1 VAAGRAQGRRP
12 ELQGGGLVRS
22 LGGWAAVAHLRR
34 GREGY
39 AGDARI
45 WGGAVFVEALRQH
58 LSPPTVG
65 RRAALSVGA
74 IVQRVCTSLGID
86 PARRQ
91 RGGPKPPVSRARE
104 GIAYLCVEVLGHSGR
119 ALAPLLGIRPVS
131 VYAAARRGLADRTAW
146 DALLPGK

>member
-34 GREGY
+34 GREAY
-39 AGDARI
+39 VGDERI
-45 WGGAVFVEALRQH
+45 LGSSTFVEALQH
-58 LSPPTVG
+58 VLPPPTVG
-65 RRAALSVGA
+65 RRAVLSREA
-74 IVQRVCTSLGID
+74 IVQRVCTRLGMD
-86 PARRQ
+86 PARLQ
-91 RGGPKPPVSRARE
+91 SGGRKPPVSRARE
-104 GIAYLCVEVLGHSGR
+104 GIAYLGVEVLGHSGR
-119 ALAPLLGIRPVS
+119 ALAPLLGVQPVS